1 MDAVRKVPN
10 INEDPDAW
18 FDVVDLS
25 GEGTLQKRE
34 VCACA
39 CVCVCVCARACVTIN
54 SYLKPL
60 TADPGSPNPSL
71 PPKPILA
78 VLPLPHNP

>member
-39 CVCVCVCARACVTIN
+39 CVCVCVFVRALV
-54 SYLKPL
+54 
-60 TADPGSPNPSL
+60 
-71 PPKPILA
+71 
-78 VLPLPHNP
+78 